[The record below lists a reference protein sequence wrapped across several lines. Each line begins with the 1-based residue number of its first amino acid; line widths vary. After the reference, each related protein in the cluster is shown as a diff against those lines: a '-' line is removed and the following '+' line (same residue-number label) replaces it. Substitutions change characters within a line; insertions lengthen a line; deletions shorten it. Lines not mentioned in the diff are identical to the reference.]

1 MRSPRYTILIANR
14 TTGRV
19 RRLTF
24 ARLPLVMAAF
34 VVALAIPT
42 FMVLGAHWISR
53 ADVRALAQANENLRL
68 ETENYRSMTG
78 ELATQV
84 SSLQGAIDDLSRQA
98 DLDPAARKAIDR
110 LPASIRSRA
119 MGGGFAASPLA
130 AQRGSAES
138 TFGTLKDLLGVLED
152 RLTAV
157 RKGVEGR
164 QALAA
169 ALPRLWP
176 LTSGWLSSSFGPR
189 QDPLTGAAD
198 FHAGLDISAERGSPV
213 HATADGVVQLAAY
226 NGNYGRSVEVGH
238 GYGIATRY
246 GHLTSYT
253 VKVGQ
258 QVKRG
263 DVIGYVGAT
272 GRTTGPHLHYEILM
286 NRRPFNPLRFLG

>member
-1 MRSPRYTILIANR
+1 MRSPRYTVLIANR

-24 ARLPLVMAAF
+24 ARLPVVMAAF

-42 FMVLGAHWISR
+42 LMALGAQWASR
-53 ADVRALAQANENLRL
+53 AEVQALAKANEDLQFEN
-68 ETENYRSMTG
+68 ENYRAMTG

-84 SSLQGAIDDLSRQA
+84 SSLQSAIDDLSRQA

-130 AQRGSAES
+130 AQGGSAT
-138 TFGTLKDLLGVLED
+138 TFGALKDLLGVLED
-152 RLTAV
+152 RLAAV

-176 LTSGWLSSSFGPR
+176 LTSGWLSSNFGPR
-189 QDPLTGAAD
+189 KDPLTGAAE

-213 HATADGVVQLAAY
+213 HATADGIVQLAAY
-226 NGNYGRSVEVGH
+226 NGNYGRSVEVAH

-286 NRRPFNPLRFLG
+286 NRQPFNPLRFLG